1 MTNDD
6 RSVHEIERE
15 IERDRAQLTN
25 NLEHLQNKFSVDGVV
40 QQLGEQ
46 LREHGGEIGNA
57 ITRTVKENPAAVVL
71 TGVGLAWMIFGKG
84 RSASRSNTAETRDP
98 DYASRGYGRS
108 AAYRDSSWEDR
119 PAASSHG
126 GHASSGTLVTRPDP
140 RMKGGSEGVP
150 AWARDDDDDD
160 DGRSLADR
168 ASGAA
173 ASAQAKASAAG
184 SAMHDKASAAGSAL
198 HSQASA
204 AGSAAKD
211 AGAAAKGKAAAAG
224 QAVRDG
230 ASSAA
235 ASASDAAEATRARAA
250 RLRARLA
257 EGTENLSEEAKA
269 RVIAAREAAVDAR
282 RKASQALASGSRQS
296 ADFYNR
302 QPLVAG
308 ALALA
313 LGAAIGGSLPRTRT
327 EDDAMGA
334 HSDALMDRAEA
345 IFREEQEKAVAVMQA
360 ARKEAETI
368 ASEKRDAMDSAAPQG
383 KSAAQAVVDEA
394 KSAGKRIAGATAD
407 KAKEKDLGKPSS

>member
-1 MTNDD
+1 MTNDN

-15 IERDRAQLTN
+15 IERDRAQLTS
-25 NLEHLQNKFSVDGVV
+25 NLEHLQNKLSVDGVM
-40 QQLGEQ
+40 QQLGDQ
-46 LREHGGEIGNA
+46 LREHGGEIGHA

-84 RSASRSNTAETRDP
+84 RSGSRSYTAETRDS
-98 DYASRGYGRS
+98 DYSSRGYGS
-108 AAYRDSSWEDR
+108 SSAYRDSGWEDR
-119 PAASSHG
+119 AGGSSYG

-150 AWARDDDDDD
+150 SWAREDDDDD

-184 SAMHDKASAAGSAL
+184 SAMHDKASAAGSAV
-198 HSQASA
+198 
-204 AGSAAKD
+204 KD
-211 AGAAAKGKAAAAG
+211 AGAAAKDKAAAAG
-224 QAVRDG
+224 QAVREG

-235 ASASDAAEATRARAA
+235 EAARLRAA
-250 RLRARLA
+250 RLRARLS

-282 RKASQALASGSRQS
+282 RKAGEALASGSRQS

-313 LGAAIGGSLPRTRT
+313 LGAAIGGALPRTRT
-327 EDDAMGA
+327 EDDALGQN
-334 HSDALMDRAEA
+334 SDKMMERAEA
-345 IFREEQEKAVAVMQA
+345 IFREEQEKALAVMQA
-360 ARKEAETI
+360 AREEAETI
-368 ASEKRDAMDSAAPQG
+368 AREKREAMDSAAPQG
-383 KSAAQAVVDEA
+383 KSATQAVADEA
-394 KSAGKRIAGATAD
+394 KSAGKRIAGAAAD
-407 KAKEKDLGKPSS
+407 KAKEKELGKPKA

>member
-1 MTNDD
+1 MTSEN
-6 RSVHEIERE
+6 RSVYEIERE
-15 IERDRAQLTN
+15 IERDRAQLTS
-25 NLEHLQNKFSVDGVV
+25 NLEHLQDKFSVDGVM

-46 LREHGGEIGNA
+46 LREHGGEIGHA
-57 ITRTVKENPAAVVL
+57 ITRTVKENPAAVAL

-84 RSASRSNTAETRDP
+84 RSGSRSYTAETRGA
-98 DYASRGYGRS
+98 DYSGRSYSRGG
-108 AAYRDSSWEDR
+108 AYRDSGWEDR
-119 PAASSHG
+119 PAAGSDG

-140 RMKGGSEGVP
+140 RMKGGPEGVP
-150 AWARDDDDDD
+150 SWARDDDDDD

-184 SAMHDKASAAGSAL
+184 SAVHDKASAAGSAV
-198 HSQASA
+198 
-204 AGSAAKD
+204 KD
-211 AGAAAKGKAAAAG
+211 AGRAAKGKAAAAG
-224 QAVRDG
+224 QAARDG

-235 ASASDAAEATRARAA
+235 SSVQDAAEAARARAA
-250 RLRARLA
+250 RLRARLS
-257 EGTENLSEEAKA
+257 EGTENLSEEARA

-282 RKASQALASGSRQS
+282 RKAAQALASGSRQS

-313 LGAAIGGSLPRTRT
+313 LGAAIGGALPRTRT
-327 EDDAMGA
+327 EDDALGEY
-334 HSDALMDRAEA
+334 SDKMMERAEA
-345 IFREEQEKAVAVMQA
+345 IFREEQEKAAAVLQA

-383 KSAAQAVVDEA
+383 KTAAQAAADEV
-394 KSAGKRIAGATAD
+394 KSAGKRIAGAAAG
-407 KAKEKDLGKPSS
+407 KAREKDLGKPKS

>member
-15 IERDRAQLTN
+15 IERDRAQLTS
-25 NLEHLQNKFSVDGVV
+25 NLEHLQNKLSVDGVM

-84 RSASRSNTAETRDP
+84 RSGSRSYTAETSDL
-98 DYASRGYGRS
+98 DYSSRRYGS
-108 AAYRDSSWEDR
+108 SGAYRDSGWEDR
-119 PAASSHG
+119 AAG
-126 GHASSGTLVTRPDP
+126 GSYGSHASSGTLLTRPDP

-150 AWARDDDDDD
+150 SWAREDDDDD

-184 SAMHDKASAAGSAL
+184 SAMHDKASAAGSAV
-198 HSQASA
+198 
-204 AGSAAKD
+204 KD

-230 ASSAA
+230 AASAA
-235 ASASDAAEATRARAA
+235 SSVSDAAEAARLRAA
-250 RLRARLA
+250 RLRARLS

-282 RKASQALASGSRQS
+282 RKAGEALASGSRQS

-313 LGAAIGGSLPRTRT
+313 LGAAIGGALPRTRT
-327 EDDAMGA
+327 EDDALGQY
-334 HSDALMDRAEA
+334 SDKMMERAEA
-345 IFREEQEKAVAVMQA
+345 IFREEQEKALAVMQA
-360 ARKEAETI
+360 AREEAETI
-368 ASEKRDAMDSAAPQG
+368 AKEKREAMDSAAPQG
-383 KSAAQAVVDEA
+383 KSAAQAAADEV
-394 KSAGKRIAGATAD
+394 KSAGKRIAGAAAD

>member
-1 MTNDD
+1 MTNDN

-15 IERDRAQLTN
+15 IERDRAQLTS
-25 NLEHLQNKFSVDGVV
+25 NLEHLQNKLSVDGVM
-40 QQLGEQ
+40 QQLGDQ
-46 LREHGGEIGNA
+46 LREHGGEIGHA

-84 RSASRSNTAETRDP
+84 RSGSRSYTAETRDSG
-98 DYASRGYGRS
+98 YSSRGYGS
-108 AAYRDSSWEDR
+108 SSAYRDSGWEDR
-119 PAASSHG
+119 TAGSSYG

-150 AWARDDDDDD
+150 SWAREDDDDD

-184 SAMHDKASAAGSAL
+184 SAMHDKASAAGSAV
-198 HSQASA
+198 
-204 AGSAAKD
+204 KD
-211 AGAAAKGKAAAAG
+211 AGTAAKGKAAAAG

-230 ASSAA
+230 A
-235 ASASDAAEATRARAA
+235 ASAAEAARLRAA
-250 RLRARLA
+250 RLRARLS

-282 RKASQALASGSRQS
+282 RKAGEALASGSRQS

-313 LGAAIGGSLPRTRT
+313 LGAAIGGALPRTRT
-327 EDDAMGA
+327 EDDALGQY
-334 HSDALMDRAEA
+334 SDKMMERAEA
-345 IFREEQEKAVAVMQA
+345 IFREEQEKALAVMQA
-360 ARKEAETI
+360 AREEAETI
-368 ASEKRDAMDSAAPQG
+368 AREKREAMDSAAPQG
-383 KSAAQAVVDEA
+383 KSATQAVADEA
-394 KSAGKRIAGATAD
+394 KSAGKRIAGAAAD
-407 KAKEKDLGKPSS
+407 KAKEKELGKPKA

>member
-1 MTNDD
+1 MTNDN

-15 IERDRAQLTN
+15 IERDRAQLTS
-25 NLEHLQNKFSVDGVV
+25 NLENLQNKFSVDGVV
-40 QQLGEQ
+40 QQLGDQ

-71 TGVGLAWMIFGKG
+71 TGVGLAWMIFGQG
-84 RSASRSNTAETRDP
+84 RSGASRSSAEQRGA
-98 DYASRGYGRS
+98 DYAGRARGREGYGS
-108 AAYRDSSWEDR
+108 SEAYRDSGWEDR
-119 PAASSHG
+119 RSGSSYG
-126 GHASSGTLVTRPDP
+126 GHDTSGMLVTRPDP

-150 AWARDDDDDD
+150 SWARDDDEDS
-160 DGRSLADR
+160 GGSSLADR

-184 SAMHDKASAAGSAL
+184 QAVHDK
-198 HSQASA
+198 ASA

-235 ASASDAAEATRARAA
+235 SSVSDAADAARARAA
-250 RLRARLA
+250 RLRDRLS
-257 EGTENLSEEAKA
+257 EGTENLSEEARA

-282 RKASQALASGSRQS
+282 RKAAGALESGSRQS
-296 ADFYNR
+296 ADFFNR

-313 LGAAIGGSLPRTRT
+313 LGAAIGGALPRTRT
-327 EDDAMGA
+327 EDDALGA
-334 HSDALMDRAEA
+334 HSDKMMERAEA

-383 KSAAQAVVDEA
+383 KTAAQAAVDEA
-394 KSAGKRIAGATAD
+394 KSAGKRIAGAAAD
-407 KAKEKDLGKPSS
+407 KAKEKDLGKPSSS

>member
-15 IERDRAQLTN
+15 IERDRAQLTS
-25 NLEHLQNKFSVDGVV
+25 NLEHLQNKLSVDGVMK
-40 QQLGEQ
+40 QLGEQ

-84 RSASRSNTAETRDP
+84 RSGSRSYTAETGDL
-98 DYASRGYGRS
+98 DYSSRRYGS
-108 AAYRDSSWEDR
+108 SGAYRDSGWEDR
-119 PAASSHG
+119 AEG
-126 GHASSGTLVTRPDP
+126 GSYGSHASSGTLVTRPDP

-150 AWARDDDDDD
+150 SWAREDDDDD

-184 SAMHDKASAAGSAL
+184 SAMHDKASAAGSAV
-198 HSQASA
+198 
-204 AGSAAKD
+204 KD

-230 ASSAA
+230 AASAA
-235 ASASDAAEATRARAA
+235 SSVSDAAEAARLRAA
-250 RLRARLA
+250 RLRARLS
-257 EGTENLSEEAKA
+257 EGTENLSEEARA

-282 RKASQALASGSRQS
+282 RKAGEALASGSRQS

-313 LGAAIGGSLPRTRT
+313 LGAAIGGALPRTRT
-327 EDDAMGA
+327 EDDALGQY
-334 HSDALMDRAEA
+334 SDKMMERAEA
-345 IFREEQEKAVAVMQA
+345 IFREEQEKALAVMQA
-360 ARKEAETI
+360 AREEAETI
-368 ASEKRDAMDSAAPQG
+368 AKEKREAMDSAAPQG
-383 KSAAQAVVDEA
+383 KSAAQAAADEV
-394 KSAGKRIAGATAD
+394 KSAGKRIAGAAAD

>member
-1 MTNDD
+1 MTNDN

-15 IERDRAQLTN
+15 IERDRAQLTS
-25 NLEHLQNKFSVDGVV
+25 NLEHLQNKLSVDGVM
-40 QQLGEQ
+40 QQLGDQ
-46 LREHGGEIGNA
+46 LREHGGEIGHA

-84 RSASRSNTAETRDP
+84 RSGSRSYTAETRDSG
-98 DYASRGYGRS
+98 YSSRGYGS
-108 AAYRDSSWEDR
+108 SSAYRDSGWEDR
-119 PAASSHG
+119 AGGSSYG

-150 AWARDDDDDD
+150 SWAREDDDDD

-184 SAMHDKASAAGSAL
+184 SAMHDKASAAGSAV
-198 HSQASA
+198 
-204 AGSAAKD
+204 KD
-211 AGAAAKGKAAAAG
+211 AGTAAKGKAAAAG

-230 ASSAA
+230 A
-235 ASASDAAEATRARAA
+235 ASAAEAARLRAA
-250 RLRARLA
+250 RLRARLS

-282 RKASQALASGSRQS
+282 RKAGEALASGSRQS

-313 LGAAIGGSLPRTRT
+313 LGAAIGGALPRTRT
-327 EDDAMGA
+327 EDDALGQY
-334 HSDALMDRAEA
+334 SDKMMERAEA
-345 IFREEQEKAVAVMQA
+345 IFREEQEKALAVMQA
-360 ARKEAETI
+360 AREEAETI
-368 ASEKRDAMDSAAPQG
+368 AREKREAMDSAAPQG
-383 KSAAQAVVDEA
+383 KSAAQAVADEA
-394 KSAGKRIAGATAD
+394 KSAGKRIAGAAAD
-407 KAKEKDLGKPSS
+407 KAKEKELGKPKA